1 MYDYYDEES
10 DNFWWNHPSYWWDIT
25 RPSDEIMDAIT
36 KKDVDYLS
44 LLMNQLRGN
53 QCDRTKNKK
62 RFPDTILTRA
72 IKSKDAA
79 CIRLILD
86 TIYRGYIYPTIID
99 HVCDDG
105 RTALWHACKNGDFD
119 LVQELIEDGHA
130 TINKCG
136 VLIVAA
142 QNGHEKIVDYLLSKG
157 CDPNRYTKNYNERAL
172 HAASRRNH
180 LGIVNALLKHGADPT
195 ILDDNKRTALEY
207 AIHKRY
213 NKIANILIN
222 HHGNRFVMN
231 GTGFT
236 PLMLAAYCNNTS
248 IVNTFLNILPL
259 QQILDELAL
268 LACRYTI
275 DGNVKKRDQAYC
287 YFENALNMTKPL
299 CKCIPREVFEH
310 HTECQTL
317 DELARIREDDDR
329 MRIHALLVSE
339 RLLITNGHINHFI
352 SLIIK
357 QNSVY

>member
-1 MYDYYDEES
+1 
-10 DNFWWNHPSYWWDIT
+10 
-25 RPSDEIMDAIT
+25 
-36 KKDVDYLS
+36 
-44 LLMNQLRGN
+44 MNQLRGN

-62 RFPDTILTRA
+62 RFSDTILTRA
-72 IKSKDAA
+72 IKSKDSA

-136 VLIVAA
+136 VLIVAS

-213 NKIANILIN
+213 NKIANILIY

-248 IVNTFLNILPL
+248 IVNTFLNILPR

-287 YFENALNMTKPL
+287 YFENALNMTEPL
-299 CKCIPREVFEH
+299 CKCIPREVFEY